1 MTTTSGAT
9 AQIRVSNPGATSAT
23 ITFNFAL
30 DAFSIPSET
39 LTVAAYS
46 TPLRPSRRTPPSRH
60 TATPWSAFDRTY
72 RSTPRWRRARVSD
85 IALSSPGH
93 GLGDTELVRA
103 LDQRLQQW
111 ATALPKE
118 PQDLWEALI
127 GFDLDSKAALFA
139 HCVAASLNAV
149 YDPYNRRPRA
159 LAHADRLAEAL
170 DLDMA
175 AAG

>member
-1 MTTTSGAT
+1 MTELT
-9 AQIRVSNPGATSAT
+9 AHRTL
-23 ITFNFAL
+23 AL
-30 DAFSIPSET
+30 
-39 LTVAAYS
+39 
-46 TPLRPSRRTPPSRH
+46 
-60 TATPWSAFDRTY
+60 
-72 RSTPRWRRARVSD
+72 RRALGEEPEVAFLVVLHAMCLKLFYHYTVNSCLDLDLRSFSVGERG
-85 IALSSPGH
+85 PH